1 MMKWLKK
8 WLSKRSAFKA
18 YRGNLRKSLV
28 EKYGKSRNLK
38 YHQVYKALNELNL
51 TGEFESYAYAMSLSE
66 SQYKH
71 YQKISGVLYSQ
82 DALQI
87 ELGVSSELLKTQ
99 HFPTGGHGP

>member
-1 MMKWLKK
+1 MMKLLKR
-8 WLSKRSAFKA
+8 WLSKRNAFKA

-51 TGEFESYAYAMSLSE
+51 TGEYESYAYAMSLSE

-99 HFPTGGHGP
+99 YFPTGGDGP